1 LAKASEIKKQAAR
14 IFNIVLYCTEE
25 ENCFPTIN
33 ESMIIGESHI
43 HHGSGYNIF
52 ANYHWPLLD

>member
-33 ESMIIGESHI
+33 ESMIISESHI
-43 HHGSGYNIF
+43 HHGSGYNVF
-52 ANYHWPLLD
+52 ANYHWTLLD